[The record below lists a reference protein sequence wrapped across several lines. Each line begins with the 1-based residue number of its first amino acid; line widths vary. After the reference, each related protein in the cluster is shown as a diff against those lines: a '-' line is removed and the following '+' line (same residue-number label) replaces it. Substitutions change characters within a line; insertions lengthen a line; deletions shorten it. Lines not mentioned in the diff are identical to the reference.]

1 MLKRAILLLMTISA
15 VNLATAADNNTPQ
28 PPVAKHA
35 PHDAQVNGVAMHD
48 DYFWL
53 REKSNPEVK
62 AYLEAENAYTDS
74 LMATNKPFED
84 QLYKELL
91 SHVKETDDSYPYHEN
106 GYYYYDRTE
115 AGKQYV
121 IHCRRKGSMTA
132 PEEIYLDVNKLAEGE
147 KFMGLRVVEPSDDGN
162 LLAYSTDN
170 TGFRQYKL
178 HFRDLL
184 TGKDF
189 PETIERT
196 GSVAWA
202 NDN

>member
-15 VNLATAADNNTPQ
+15 VNLATAGDNNSPQ
-28 PPVAKHA
+28 PPVAKKA
-35 PHDAQVNGVAMHD
+35 THDTQVNGVAMHD

-53 REKSNPEVK
+53 REKSNPDVK
-62 AYLEAENAYTDS
+62 AYLDAENAYTDS

-91 SHVKETDDSYPYHEN
+91 SHVKETDDTYPFHEY

-132 PEEIYLDVNKLAEGE
+132 PEEVMLDVNKLAEGE
-147 KFMGLRVVEPSDDGN
+147 KFMSVSRFEVSDDGN
-162 LLAYSTDN
+162 LLAYTTDN

-178 HFRDLL
+178 HFRDLR

-189 PETIERT
+189 AESAE
-196 GSVAWA
+196 
-202 NDN
+202 